1 MKKPENKL
9 LLVAEN
15 FMLKFVLMI
24 LKKSIVTLKS
34 LNLNQLLLIKKQ
46 LRLNQNLIACQ
57 NHQINITE
65 SLVKQLHYQW
75 NYKMLLKKELLYLL
89 NKILKKELEY
99 WLINSVG
106 IKEMHLKF
114 GLLVLKIKVLISLLM
129 PQKEFSSWT
138 KLEILVNLLS
148 NGQQERLQWLTNIWE
163 VSELICLMLFF
174 MLMLFIEVV
183 VKLFPLQE
191 DCIMLANWLLSQ
203 DF

>member
-1 MKKPENKL
+1 MDLRNQLNLILWFKSLMKKPENKL

-57 NHQINITE
+57 NHLINITE

-99 WLINSVG
+99 QLINSVG

-129 PQKEFSSWT
+129 PQKEFSS
-138 KLEILVNLLS
+138 
-148 NGQQERLQWLTNIWE
+148 
-163 VSELICLMLFF
+163 
-174 MLMLFIEVV
+174 
-183 VKLFPLQE
+183 
-191 DCIMLANWLLSQ
+191 
-203 DF
+203 

>member
-1 MKKPENKL
+1 MDLRNQLNLILQFKSLMKKPENKL

-99 WLINSVG
+99 QLINSVG

-129 PQKEFSSWT
+129 QQKEFSS
-138 KLEILVNLLS
+138 
-148 NGQQERLQWLTNIWE
+148 
-163 VSELICLMLFF
+163 
-174 MLMLFIEVV
+174 
-183 VKLFPLQE
+183 
-191 DCIMLANWLLSQ
+191 
-203 DF
+203 

>member
-1 MKKPENKL
+1 MDLRNQLNLILWFKSLMKKQENKL

-34 LNLNQLLLIKKQ
+34 LNLNQLSLIKKQ

-129 PQKEFSSWT
+129 QQKEFSS
-138 KLEILVNLLS
+138 
-148 NGQQERLQWLTNIWE
+148 
-163 VSELICLMLFF
+163 
-174 MLMLFIEVV
+174 
-183 VKLFPLQE
+183 
-191 DCIMLANWLLSQ
+191 
-203 DF
+203 

>member
-1 MKKPENKL
+1 MDLRNQLNLILQFKSLMKKPENKL

-99 WLINSVG
+99 QLINSVG
-106 IKEMHLKF
+106 IKEMLLKF

-129 PQKEFSSWT
+129 PQKEFSS
-138 KLEILVNLLS
+138 
-148 NGQQERLQWLTNIWE
+148 
-163 VSELICLMLFF
+163 
-174 MLMLFIEVV
+174 
-183 VKLFPLQE
+183 
-191 DCIMLANWLLSQ
+191 
-203 DF
+203 

>member
-1 MKKPENKL
+1 MKKQENKL

-75 NYKMLLKKELLYLL
+75 NYKMLLKKELLYLP

-99 WLINSVG
+99 
-106 IKEMHLKF
+106 
-114 GLLVLKIKVLISLLM
+114 
-129 PQKEFSSWT
+129 
-138 KLEILVNLLS
+138 
-148 NGQQERLQWLTNIWE
+148 
-163 VSELICLMLFF
+163 
-174 MLMLFIEVV
+174 
-183 VKLFPLQE
+183 
-191 DCIMLANWLLSQ
+191 
-203 DF
+203 

>member
-1 MKKPENKL
+1 MDLRNQLNLILWFKSLMKKPENKL

-99 WLINSVG
+99 QLINSVG

-129 PQKEFSSWT
+129 PQKEFSS
-138 KLEILVNLLS
+138 
-148 NGQQERLQWLTNIWE
+148 
-163 VSELICLMLFF
+163 
-174 MLMLFIEVV
+174 
-183 VKLFPLQE
+183 
-191 DCIMLANWLLSQ
+191 
-203 DF
+203 

>member
-1 MKKPENKL
+1 MDLRNQLNLILWFKSLMKKQENKL

-24 LKKSIVTLKS
+24 LKKSIVTLKQ

-46 LRLNQNLIACQ
+46 LRLNQELIACQ

-75 NYKMLLKKELLYLL
+75 NYKMLLKKELLYLP

-99 WLINSVG
+99 QLINSVG
-106 IKEMHLKF
+106 IKVMHLKF

-129 PQKEFSSWT
+129 PQKEFSS
-138 KLEILVNLLS
+138 
-148 NGQQERLQWLTNIWE
+148 
-163 VSELICLMLFF
+163 
-174 MLMLFIEVV
+174 
-183 VKLFPLQE
+183 
-191 DCIMLANWLLSQ
+191 
-203 DF
+203 

>member
-1 MKKPENKL
+1 MKKQENKL
-9 LLVAEN
+9 LLVVEN

-24 LKKSIVTLKS
+24 LKKSIVTLKL
-34 LNLNQLLLIKKQ
+34 LNLNLLLLIKKQ
-46 LRLNQNLIACQ
+46 LRLNQELIACQ

-65 SLVKQLHYQW
+65 SLVKLLHYQW

-129 PQKEFSSWT
+129 PQKEFSS
-138 KLEILVNLLS
+138 
-148 NGQQERLQWLTNIWE
+148 
-163 VSELICLMLFF
+163 
-174 MLMLFIEVV
+174 
-183 VKLFPLQE
+183 
-191 DCIMLANWLLSQ
+191 
-203 DF
+203 

>member
-1 MKKPENKL
+1 MDLRNQLNLILWFKSLMKKPENKL

-75 NYKMLLKKELLYLL
+75 NYKMLLKKELLYLP

-99 WLINSVG
+99 QLINSVG
-106 IKEMHLKF
+106 IKVMHLKF

-129 PQKEFSSWT
+129 PQKEFSS
-138 KLEILVNLLS
+138 
-148 NGQQERLQWLTNIWE
+148 
-163 VSELICLMLFF
+163 
-174 MLMLFIEVV
+174 
-183 VKLFPLQE
+183 
-191 DCIMLANWLLSQ
+191 
-203 DF
+203 

>member
-1 MKKPENKL
+1 MDLRNQLNLILWFKSLMKKQENKL
-9 LLVAEN
+9 LLVVEN

-75 NYKMLLKKELLYLL
+75 NYKMLLKKELLYLP

-99 WLINSVG
+99 QLINSVG

-129 PQKEFSSWT
+129 QQKEFSS
-138 KLEILVNLLS
+138 
-148 NGQQERLQWLTNIWE
+148 
-163 VSELICLMLFF
+163 
-174 MLMLFIEVV
+174 
-183 VKLFPLQE
+183 
-191 DCIMLANWLLSQ
+191 
-203 DF
+203 

>member
-1 MKKPENKL
+1 MDLKNQLNLILWFKSLMKKPENKL
-9 LLVAEN
+9 LLVVEN

-24 LKKSIVTLKS
+24 LKKSIVTLKQ

-75 NYKMLLKKELLYLL
+75 NYKMLLKKELLYLP

-99 WLINSVG
+99 QLINSVG
-106 IKEMHLKF
+106 IKVMHLKF

-129 PQKEFSSWT
+129 PQKEFSS
-138 KLEILVNLLS
+138 
-148 NGQQERLQWLTNIWE
+148 
-163 VSELICLMLFF
+163 
-174 MLMLFIEVV
+174 
-183 VKLFPLQE
+183 
-191 DCIMLANWLLSQ
+191 
-203 DF
+203 

>member
-1 MKKPENKL
+1 MDLRNQLNLILQFKSLMKKPENKL

-57 NHQINITE
+57 NHLINITE

-99 WLINSVG
+99 QLINSVG
-106 IKEMHLKF
+106 IKAMHLKF

-129 PQKEFSSWT
+129 PQKEFSS
-138 KLEILVNLLS
+138 
-148 NGQQERLQWLTNIWE
+148 
-163 VSELICLMLFF
+163 
-174 MLMLFIEVV
+174 
-183 VKLFPLQE
+183 
-191 DCIMLANWLLSQ
+191 
-203 DF
+203 

>member
-1 MKKPENKL
+1 MDLRNQLNLILQFKSLMKKPENKL

-24 LKKSIVTLKS
+24 LKKSIVTLKL
-34 LNLNQLLLIKKQ
+34 LNLNLLLLIKKQ
-46 LRLNQNLIACQ
+46 LRLNQELIACQ

-65 SLVKQLHYQW
+65 SLVKLLHYQW

-99 WLINSVG
+99 QLINSVG

-129 PQKEFSSWT
+129 PQKEFSS
-138 KLEILVNLLS
+138 
-148 NGQQERLQWLTNIWE
+148 
-163 VSELICLMLFF
+163 
-174 MLMLFIEVV
+174 
-183 VKLFPLQE
+183 
-191 DCIMLANWLLSQ
+191 
-203 DF
+203 

>member
-1 MKKPENKL
+1 MDLRNQLNLILWFKSLMKKPENKL

-24 LKKSIVTLKS
+24 LKKSIVTLKL
-34 LNLNQLLLIKKQ
+34 LNLSQLLLIKKQ
-46 LRLNQNLIACQ
+46 LRLNQELIACQ

-65 SLVKQLHYQW
+65 SLVKLLHYQW

-99 WLINSVG
+99 QLINSVG

-129 PQKEFSSWT
+129 PQKEFSS
-138 KLEILVNLLS
+138 
-148 NGQQERLQWLTNIWE
+148 
-163 VSELICLMLFF
+163 
-174 MLMLFIEVV
+174 
-183 VKLFPLQE
+183 
-191 DCIMLANWLLSQ
+191 
-203 DF
+203 

>member
-1 MKKPENKL
+1 MDLRNQLNLILWFKSLMKKQENKL

-34 LNLNQLLLIKKQ
+34 LNLNQLSLIKKQ

-99 WLINSVG
+99 QLINSVG
-106 IKEMHLKF
+106 IKVMHLKF

-129 PQKEFSSWT
+129 PQKEFSS
-138 KLEILVNLLS
+138 
-148 NGQQERLQWLTNIWE
+148 
-163 VSELICLMLFF
+163 
-174 MLMLFIEVV
+174 
-183 VKLFPLQE
+183 
-191 DCIMLANWLLSQ
+191 
-203 DF
+203 

>member
-1 MKKPENKL
+1 MDLRNQLNLILQFKSLMKKPENKL

-46 LRLNQNLIACQ
+46 LRLNQELIACQ

-75 NYKMLLKKELLYLL
+75 NYKMLLKKELLFLL

-99 WLINSVG
+99 QLINLVG
-106 IKEMHLKF
+106 IKAMHLKF

-129 PQKEFSSWT
+129 PRKEFSS
-138 KLEILVNLLS
+138 
-148 NGQQERLQWLTNIWE
+148 
-163 VSELICLMLFF
+163 
-174 MLMLFIEVV
+174 
-183 VKLFPLQE
+183 
-191 DCIMLANWLLSQ
+191 
-203 DF
+203 

>member
-1 MKKPENKL
+1 MDLRNQLNLILQFKSLMKKPENKL

-24 LKKSIVTLKS
+24 LKKSIVTLKL
-34 LNLNQLLLIKKQ
+34 LNLSQLLLIKKQ
-46 LRLNQNLIACQ
+46 LRLNQELIACQ

-65 SLVKQLHYQW
+65 SLVKLLHYQW

-99 WLINSVG
+99 QLINSVG

-129 PQKEFSSWT
+129 QQKEFSS
-138 KLEILVNLLS
+138 
-148 NGQQERLQWLTNIWE
+148 
-163 VSELICLMLFF
+163 
-174 MLMLFIEVV
+174 
-183 VKLFPLQE
+183 
-191 DCIMLANWLLSQ
+191 
-203 DF
+203 

>member
-1 MKKPENKL
+1 MDLRNQLNLILWFKSLMKKPENKL

-99 WLINSVG
+99 QLINSVG
-106 IKEMHLKF
+106 IKAMHLKF

-129 PQKEFSSWT
+129 PQKEFSS
-138 KLEILVNLLS
+138 
-148 NGQQERLQWLTNIWE
+148 
-163 VSELICLMLFF
+163 
-174 MLMLFIEVV
+174 
-183 VKLFPLQE
+183 
-191 DCIMLANWLLSQ
+191 
-203 DF
+203 